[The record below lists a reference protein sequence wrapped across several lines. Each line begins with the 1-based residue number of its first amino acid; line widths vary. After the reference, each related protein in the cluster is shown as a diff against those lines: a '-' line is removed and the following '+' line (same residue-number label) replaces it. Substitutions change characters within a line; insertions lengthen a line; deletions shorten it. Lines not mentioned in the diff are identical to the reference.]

1 MTTSYFFFKKT
12 LDSLRKEEYNII
24 TKQNEC
30 SIKEN
35 IYEI

>member
-1 MTTSYFFFKKT
+1 MTTSYFFFRKP
-12 LDSLRKEEYNII
+12 LDSLLIREYNII

-35 IYEI
+35 MYEI